1 MTETDREMFVQILAM
16 VADIYAA
23 KLTESQVVM
32 YWSLLSEYDY
42 QSVKEALMRCA
53 KECKFMP
60 KPVEIIERLAGS
72 TKKDAEEAL
81 AIVYERLLKGS
92 IYQNYQI
99 TRNGNT
105 DTVLMQTVADM
116 GGMLAAN
123 EKILTDWKW
132 RQDFCD
138 RYITNA
144 RHPEM
149 CQSMKLTGA
158 NADVEPVL
166 IESGKPA
173 ALPGIAMLEAGE

>member
-1 MTETDREMFVQILAM
+1 MNQNEIGQMATHLRATAEVYGT
-16 VADIYAA
+16 
-23 KLTESQVVM
+23 K
-32 YWSLLSEYDY
+32 LSEGMLTMYTADLSEFSL
-42 QSVKEALMRCA
+42 QDVLESLKRCR
-53 KECKFMP
+53 KECKFFP
-60 KPVEIIERLAGS
+60 RPVDVLERLAGS

-92 IYQNYQI
+92 IYCNYQLI
-99 TRNGNT
+99 RNGKP
-105 DTVLMQTVADM
+105 DTVLMQTVKDM

-123 EKILTDWKW
+123 ENILTDWKW
-132 RQDFCD
+132 RQDFMD

-149 CQSMKLTGA
+149 CQALKLSGA
-158 NADVEPVL
+158 NPEGEPIR